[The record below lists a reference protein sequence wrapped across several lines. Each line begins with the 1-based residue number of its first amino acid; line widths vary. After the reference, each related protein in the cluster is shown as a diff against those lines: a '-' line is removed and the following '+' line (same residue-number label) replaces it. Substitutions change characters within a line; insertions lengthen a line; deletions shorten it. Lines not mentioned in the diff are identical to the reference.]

1 MSKTSFKKGAT
12 QFHKKA
18 VYHPA
23 FTAETHLARTE
34 TIVIGGRKMAIKF
47 PTSPMLSDRK
57 PDKDKAAAPAAPK
70 VETKVVRA

>member
-1 MSKTSFKKGAT
+1 MGQNFKKGVT
-12 QFHKKA
+12 QHHAKA

-23 FTAETHLARTE
+23 YTGETQLARTE

-47 PTSPMLSDRK
+47 PTSPLLSSSRK
-57 PDKDKAAAPAAPK
+57 SEEKKDSAPK

>member
-1 MSKTSFKKGAT
+1 MAQNFKKGVT
-12 QFHKKA
+12 QHHAKA

-47 PTSPMLSDRK
+47 PTSPMLSDRR
-57 PDKDKAAAPAAPK
+57 PASDKDKAAAAPK
-70 VETKVVRA
+70 VETKVVRV